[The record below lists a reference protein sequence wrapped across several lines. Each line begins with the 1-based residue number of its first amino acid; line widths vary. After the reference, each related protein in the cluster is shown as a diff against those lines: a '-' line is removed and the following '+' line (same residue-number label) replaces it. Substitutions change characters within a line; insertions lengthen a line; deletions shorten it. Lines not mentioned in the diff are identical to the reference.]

1 MAFAAI
7 FVPHFPVQAV
17 VRVELGLRGHAVA
30 LVEGAPPLVKVA
42 AANDAARRAG
52 VEPGMNKINAAHF
65 SGVEIRL
72 RSAAQE
78 QIAHAALL
86 DLGWSMSPRIEDT
99 ARDTVTIDIAGL
111 ASFFGNEEQIAA
123 QLSQRAAECGFN
135 ANVAAAGNMETAC
148 VAAMGYAGITVI
160 ARGEEGQRLSALP
173 VRTLLPSE
181 DAAEILERWGVR
193 TCGALAAL
201 PVRELSQRLG
211 QEGVRLHALARG
223 GGERTMSVAEPVYLF
238 EEEMELED
246 AVGELEPLSF
256 LLGRLLDQLCARLE
270 ARSQAASAI
279 EIYFDLEPAFEKAFD
294 SKRELERSNISG
306 GTYRSEL
313 RVPSPSRHPKMLLQL
328 LRLRLQGKPPGAPIL
343 KIRMTAEAGR
353 PRATQSG
360 LFLPAYPDIAKLEIT
375 LARLANI
382 VGADKVGSPQPGDT
396 HRPGHFQM
404 RAFATPKE
412 MRKTVRGRIAGG
424 AGGAAAMFR
433 VFRPALPANLE
444 IQEGRPVRVF
454 FQGTAGVV
462 LSASGPW
469 RTSGE
474 WWRDDRWEQDEWDL
488 EVVFSTSARPG
499 PRTANFSP
507 AYFPIECAERK
518 EKTKHG
524 LYQVFYDAQRQGWFV
539 RGCYD

>member
-17 VRVELGLRGHAVA
+17 VRVELGLRGCAVA

-52 VEPGMNKINAAHF
+52 VEPGMNKVNAAHF

-279 EIYFDLEPAFEKAFD
+279 EIYFELEPAFEKAFD

-313 RVPSPSRHPKMLLQL
+313 RLPSPSRHPKMLLQL

-488 EVVFSTSARPG
+488 EVVFSNSARPES
-499 PRTANFSP
+499 RTANFSP
-507 AYFPIECAERK
+507 AYFPIERAQRK